1 MKKLLFSVLFVLPM
15 IMVGNSVLADTPSSL
30 STPDKHSIEVKG
42 KITLYRVQVQDMEFG
57 SDHEKIDAEVLVTLD
72 GAPNKVLTIRLHDDS
87 PPVNMLMANT
97 LRDAYLN
104 NKKVTI
110 YYQITPVEKQNVK
123 ILMVQMD

>member
-1 MKKLLFSVLFVLPM
+1 MNKFIFSALLVIPM
-15 IMVGNSVLADTPSSL
+15 IIMGSGAWADTPSSL
-30 STPDKHSIEVKG
+30 TVPDKHSIEVKG

-57 SDHEKIDAEVLVTLD
+57 SDHEKIDAEVLVTVD
-72 GAPNKVLTIRLHDDS
+72 GAPNKVLTIRLHEDS
-87 PPVNMLMANT
+87 PPVNQLMANT

>member
-1 MKKLLFSVLFVLPM
+1 MKRVLVTSLLFLSAMLM
-15 IMVGNSVLADTPSSL
+15 ATGAWAESPSSL
-30 STPDKHSIEVKG
+30 SKPDTHSVEVKG

-57 SDHEKIDAEVLVTLD
+57 SDADKIDAEVFVTLD
-72 GAPNKVLTIRLHDDS
+72 STPNKVLTIRLHNDS
-87 PPVNMLMANT
+87 PPVNTLMANT